1 MRRVKYTFRTVK
13 KHQYQERYL
22 LFITYACGTEREL
35 KEAKM
40 SDFIWFI
47 IIGVLFVL
55 LSCVFI
61 VLGGLIWT
69 KQKMNLIISYHCD
82 KVKDENKKAYC
93 RIFGIGMIVIGIGFL
108 LSAVC
113 IPLLKTLFSFIP
125 LTAGLVLGI
134 VLIVYSIAKYNK

>member
-1 MRRVKYTFRTVK
+1 MLY
-13 KHQYQERYL
+13 
-22 LFITYACGTEREL
+22 ITYASGTEREL

-55 LSCVFI
+55 LSCAFI

>member
-1 MRRVKYTFRTVK
+1 MGDYIWYIIVAS
-13 KHQYQERYL
+13 L
-22 LFITYACGTEREL
+22 LL
-35 KEAKM
+35 
-40 SDFIWFI
+40 
-47 IIGVLFVL
+47 VLGI
-55 LSCVFI
+55 VFI
-61 VLGGLIWT
+61 VLGLQIWL
-69 KQKMNLIISYHCD
+69 KQKMNLIISHHCE
-82 KVKDENKKAYC
+82 KVKEENKKAYC

>member
-1 MRRVKYTFRTVK
+1 
-13 KHQYQERYL
+13 
-22 LFITYACGTEREL
+22 
-35 KEAKM
+35 M
-40 SDFIWFI
+40 SDYIWFI

-61 VLGGLIWT
+61 VLGCLIWT

-82 KVKDENKKAYC
+82 KVKEENKQAYC

-113 IPLLKTLFSFIP
+113 IPLLKTLFSLIP
-125 LTAGLVLGI
+125 LEAGLVLGI